1 MKQHCSSNMW
11 RILIHI
17 ILKDTDHSQVTG
29 TYKPKTCSCIES
41 FRSLRA
47 SRQDGHQ
54 KPRFRCMY
62 PKKKPTSQPI
72 DVYNIGA
79 LLCLQHHRRKN
90 NIHSNL
96 LGSRDTLLSSEIP
109 PQPERWI
116 FHWVSQIFSWRLSCR
131 LFWWLSQDSYQTT
144 AASCICKI
152 KSINPNHTKRLK
164 KNQ

>member
-1 MKQHCSSNMW
+1 
-11 RILIHI
+11 LIHI

-72 DVYNIGA
+72 DVYTS
-79 LLCLQHHRRKN
+79 QKRKVEYN
-90 NIHSNL
+90 KSVTLIQNL
-96 LGSRDTLLSSEIP
+96 
-109 PQPERWI
+109 
-116 FHWVSQIFSWRLSCR
+116 
-131 LFWWLSQDSYQTT
+131 
-144 AASCICKI
+144 
-152 KSINPNHTKRLK
+152 
-164 KNQ
+164 